1 MICSNEKLTE
11 TKGKLP
17 ALGWNSWNA
26 FFCDINSTKVMT
38 AANQVVSLGLKDAGY
53 EYINSE
59 FYLEKQF

>member
-17 ALGWNSWNA
+17 ALGWNTWNA